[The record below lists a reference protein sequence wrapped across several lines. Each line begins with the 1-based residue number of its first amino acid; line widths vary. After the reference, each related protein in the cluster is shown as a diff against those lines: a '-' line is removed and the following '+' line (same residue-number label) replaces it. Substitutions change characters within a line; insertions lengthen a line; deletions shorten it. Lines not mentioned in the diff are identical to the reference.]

1 MDKKKYIEV
10 NHESITCGYTRLD
23 IIGDML
29 DPDQI
34 TKLLSI
40 VPRITWKRGKTLSS
54 KGHEIEFIDSG
65 WELIAENTDLTYH
78 QQIEY
83 WYNLLKY
90 KTKTLKQ
97 FRKNGYKIKL
107 NLYCFVDNY
116 CNIYISSELFKKLKS
131 LGVDLTIDC
140 FLS

>member
-1 MDKKKYIEV
+1 MVTNSVYEFNYMDKKKYIEV

-107 NLYCFVDNY
+107 NLLYFFYYPFGYYFHIKIKN
-116 CNIYISSELFKKLKS
+116 NQ
-131 LGVDLTIDC
+131 
-140 FLS
+140 